1 MPALVALDRR
11 CPEPAV
17 ARPPWTAQLP
27 LHWPGMVCHG
37 SRPSLLRESQ
47 HIKEDQRHIPDDATA
62 LGEDGLNAF
71 VTVASACLGIEYP

>member
-1 MPALVALDRR
+1 
-11 CPEPAV
+11 
-17 ARPPWTAQLP
+17 
-27 LHWPGMVCHG
+27 MVCHG